1 MHLRPTTIFR
11 EGWRLITAQAYQL
24 TILEEQS
31 DFLVPLMVWGTFQH
45 AQHWKTIL
53 SFAGQLPDCLH
64 KSAHPIRFHW
74 FWVKWSVL
82 GAFASNY
89 NLQRGLRGDH
99 WAIISTDT
107 SSGPSHWRTDRLAAF
122 SSVVCGRFH
131 HAFHPAWGWS
141 KDPTEEM
148 PARMCLVCPRLTT
161 NVDQV
166 DLWRLPTKEGPAISL
181 ALSKMHRATEH
192 CSTWTVWSVVW
203 IKQPATPGSHSKL
216 LLTGTV
222 ARHPNGILLGHHDL
236 FRLAVG
242 GNTGFRAILQT
253 PLAAK
258 QAICAKAD
266 CCTPRTTAS
275 QNPPC
280 STEQAGHV
288 LCDSSKVCGQVGQ
301 VARSRR
307 TSPFLR
313 KSTVPGNQEL
323 AVLTDIS
330 SPKAIICLGIHRR
343 PLGT

>member
-1 MHLRPTTIFR
+1 
-11 EGWRLITAQAYQL
+11 
-24 TILEEQS
+24 
-31 DFLVPLMVWGTFQH
+31 
-45 AQHWKTIL
+45 
-53 SFAGQLPDCLH
+53 
-64 KSAHPIRFHW
+64 
-74 FWVKWSVL
+74 
-82 GAFASNY
+82 
-89 NLQRGLRGDH
+89 
-99 WAIISTDT
+99 
-107 SSGPSHWRTDRLAAF
+107 
-122 SSVVCGRFH
+122 
-131 HAFHPAWGWS
+131 
-141 KDPTEEM
+141 M

-258 QAICAKAD
+258 QAICAKVD

-313 KSTVPGNQEL
+313 SWLWLAIKSLQISPAL
-323 AVLTDIS
+323 SKAVLGPSSGTDIS
-330 SPKAIICLGIHRR
+330 WANGQDLRCRNGLLYNFNPASTQHPLTEILDWAQVRILRRISFAFITCLNWRLPLCSHQPIGIWNILWLGKASASTASYTCKLRDHGSRSCYPQNMGLCSAQPSEAGLVRLWLAGSPMSNS
-343 PLGT
+343 

>member
-1 MHLRPTTIFR
+1 
-11 EGWRLITAQAYQL
+11 
-24 TILEEQS
+24 
-31 DFLVPLMVWGTFQH
+31 
-45 AQHWKTIL
+45 
-53 SFAGQLPDCLH
+53 
-64 KSAHPIRFHW
+64 
-74 FWVKWSVL
+74 
-82 GAFASNY
+82 
-89 NLQRGLRGDH
+89 
-99 WAIISTDT
+99 
-107 SSGPSHWRTDRLAAF
+107 
-122 SSVVCGRFH
+122 
-131 HAFHPAWGWS
+131 
-141 KDPTEEM
+141 M
-148 PARMCLVCPRLTT
+148 PARMCVVCPRLTT

-166 DLWRLPTKEGPAISL
+166 DLWRLPKKEGPAISL

-222 ARHPNGILLGHHDL
+222 ARRKRSWWPSKMPFGC
-236 FRLAVG
+236 
-242 GNTGFRAILQT
+242 NTGFRAILQT